1 MNIPDGWMVY
11 PLAEVTIGLFIA
23 LIAILVVLVKI
34 LKAVNRIAPELEKKS
49 DKPKIEKITLN

>member
-1 MNIPDGWMVY
+1 MVY

-34 LKAVNRIAPELEKKS
+34 LKAVNRIAPEPEKKS

>member
-1 MNIPDGWMVY
+1 MNVLDGWMVY
-11 PLAEVTIGLFIA
+11 PLAEVTIGLFIV

-34 LKAVNRIAPELEKKS
+34 LKAVNRISPEPEKHS

>member
-34 LKAVNRIAPELEKKS
+34 LKAVNRIAPEPEKHS
-49 DKPKIEKITLN
+49 GKPKIEKITLN

>member
-34 LKAVNRIAPELEKKS
+34 LKAVNMISPEPEKHS
-49 DKPKIEKITLN
+49 GKPKIEKITLN